1 MQRATTRV
9 QQALRPKTARCY
21 DLLFRNF
28 VGFCVCNKINII
40 YITIDEIMAYMEYLV
55 ENGVS
60 VNMVANNISAIRAKF
75 VMYGLP
81 HDLLHHPRIQYFIKS
96 LKINRPLTVTTRN
109 IMSLSTLETLVQLC
123 ESLPSGISFK
133 AIFLIA
139 FFVFLRISNVA
150 PQSLSQFDP
159 SRHLTP
165 ADVKISKKYMK
176 LIIKWS
182 KTMQTRDRAHTITLP
197 KLYPSPLCPVTALIS
212 AMSQYSPGPQD
223 PLFQVRTPEGYKP
236 ITESRLRKVLSKL
249 IVQTGLPKGH
259 FTFHTFR
266 RSGATLAYNAHV
278 PIQSI
283 KSHGSWTSDC
293 VWTYIQQNNNL
304 SADIASS
311 FAKLI
316 NA

>member
-1 MQRATTRV
+1 MHRATARV
-9 QQALRPKTARCY
+9 QQALRPKTSRCY

-28 VGFCVCNKINII
+28 LGFCICTNI
-40 YITIDEIMAYMEYLV
+40 TMSCMGIDEIMAYLEYLV
-55 ENGVS
+55 DNGVS
-60 VNMVANNISAIRAKF
+60 VHMVSNNVSAIRAKF

-81 HDLLHHPRIQYFIKS
+81 HDLLHHPRIAYFIKS
-96 LKINRPLTVTTRN
+96 LKINRPLTVTPRN
-109 IMSLSTLETLVQLC
+109 IMSLNTLSNLVHLC
-123 ESLPSGISFK
+123 QSLTSGDSFK

-139 FFVFLRISNVA
+139 FFGFLRISNLA
-150 PQSLSQFDP
+150 PQSLTQFDP

-165 ADVKISKKYMK
+165 SDVKISKKSMK
-176 LIIKWS
+176 LLIKWS
-182 KTMQTRDRAHTITLP
+182 KTMQTRDRTHTITLP
-197 KLYPSPLCPVTALIS
+197 RLYPSPLCPVTALTS

-223 PLFQVRTPEGYKP
+223 PLFQVRTMSGFKP

-249 IVQTGLPKGH
+249 VIKLGLPKGH

-293 VWTYIQQNNNL
+293 VWTYIQENNKF